1 MQDTKGGSALHLAAT
16 ATDEAADEAAGNM
29 SQSHGTPRA
38 FTMGSNPQA
47 AELRQLPSDLHTQ
60 LAGLSAV
67 PLFAEPIQAPSPA
80 TEQLPA
86 VDDQPAGLNL
96 TSNLAPVEQMISA
109 QTESPSFTQIQLDL
123 QQHEAGCGKCAAA
136 EPFQLP
142 SDAID
147 VASPSAAESSYTK
160 SKVSTSVAVGGAA
173 GSQTVQARL
182 RVTGPGRPSSKPAGS
197 RPAGTESEGA
207 VRNQAVNP
215 TPSKRK
221 AGRPKKCIKVG
232 KLATPAASKQT
243 SALVQPEVGSSQ
255 RGRTA
260 DQLPEPEQPNQRQ
273 GTAGR
278 AKQAGAKDQSAAAVG
293 HQISA
298 PSRQRSSR
306 IGLPADISGPGPELR
321 NLKPSVAAEAK
332 QPLTATA
339 DQRTGTRSVRAN
351 PPAVGRKTKQ
361 VPAAVSQQ
369 ALHAGTVTVTAA
381 QVSKAGDS
389 LVAISE
395 EAEGMSTGVAGQPN
409 QTGSSNKPVVA
420 SISIAAKVQ
429 AENGSQLL
437 PAGIA
442 SDLSQGALAQT
453 DRAARTE
460 SPSRDMEEMA
470 VSSRAVES
478 QLAGAAVAPGVKRAM
493 PDSPLPKTLA
503 KVKSVKVL
511 AVEYDADV
519 RMEMIMHCLAVGNGH
534 CVYLG

>member
-1 MQDTKGGSALHLAAT
+1 VQDPKGGSALPLAAT
-16 ATDEAADEAAGNM
+16 AADEAAGDM
-29 SQSHGTPRA
+29 SQSHGTPHA
-38 FTMGSNPQA
+38 FTVGSNPQA
-47 AELRQLPSDLHTQ
+47 AELRQLPSDFHTQ
-60 LAGLSAV
+60 LADLSAV

-80 TEQLPA
+80 TDQLPA
-86 VDDQPAGLNL
+86 VDGQPAGLHL

-109 QTESPSFTQIQLDL
+109 QTESPDL
-123 QQHEAGCGKCAAA
+123 QQPRAGCGKCAAA

-142 SDAID
+142 SDAKD
-147 VASPSAAESSYTK
+147 VASPSAAEGSYTK
-160 SKVSTSVAVGGAA
+160 SRVSDSVAVGGSA
-173 GSQTVQARL
+173 GSQAVRGRL
-182 RVTGPGRPSSKPAGS
+182 RVTGPGRSSSKPADS
-197 RPAGTESEGA
+197 RPAAAESEAA
-207 VRNQAVNP
+207 VRDQAVNP

-221 AGRPKKCIKVG
+221 AGRPKKCTKVG
-232 KLATPAASKQT
+232 KLSTPAASKQT
-243 SALVQPEVGSSQ
+243 AMLPRPEVGRSKH
-255 RGRTA
+255 GRTA
-260 DQLPEPEQPNQRQ
+260 DQLPAPEHDLDSNQSQ

-278 AKQAGAKDQSAAAVG
+278 AKQAGATEQSAAAAG
-293 HQISA
+293 QQTSG
-298 PSRQRSSR
+298 PSKRRSSR
-306 IGLPADISGPGPELR
+306 TGVPADVSGPVPQLR
-321 NLKPSVAAEAK
+321 SLTFSAAAEAK
-332 QPLTATA
+332 QPKAATA
-339 DQRTGTRSVRAN
+339 DQHTGTCSVRAN

-420 SISIAAKVQ
+420 SIGIAAKVQ

-478 QLAGAAVAPGVKRAM
+478 QLAGAAVAAGVKRAM
-493 PDSPLPKTLA
+493 PDSPLPKTPA

-519 RMEMIMHCLAVGNGH
+519 SMEMIMHCLAVGNGH
-534 CVYLG
+534 CV